1 MLHNNSHFLILR
13 MHLCF
18 KTQSTVPSS
27 KYMLSSFGIIKEIVE
42 LIGAVDAQLVDRYVE
57 QLTAFGFETPQLLLG
72 AKGEFQLLLDMK
84 FKIGHALK
92 FMKVLDQI
100 VDDIDM

>member
-1 MLHNNSHFLILR
+1 
-13 MHLCF
+13 
-18 KTQSTVPSS
+18 
-27 KYMLSSFGIIKEIVE
+27 MLSSFGIIKEIVE

-57 QLTAFGFETPQLLLG
+57 QLTVFGFETPQLLLG